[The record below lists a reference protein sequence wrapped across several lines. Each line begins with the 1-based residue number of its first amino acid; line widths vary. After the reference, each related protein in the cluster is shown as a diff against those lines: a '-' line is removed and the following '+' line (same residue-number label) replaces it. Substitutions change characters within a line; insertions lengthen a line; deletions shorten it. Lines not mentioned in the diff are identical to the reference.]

1 MKLKTLSVG
10 EVNNYVKKLVEND
23 FILKNLNVKG
33 EISNLKFHSSGHIYF
48 SLKDENSKVNCIM
61 FKNNAVN
68 LDFRLEEG
76 MKVEIKARLGV
87 YHKEG
92 TYQLYCE
99 NIKKAGI
106 GEFFEEFHK
115 LKKELSEE
123 GIFDEKYK
131 RALPKFPKR
140 IGIITARTGA
150 AVRDIINVIQ
160 RRNKSLDII
169 LYPAKVQGENAAD
182 SIIEGIRYFNN
193 EKSVDVIILGRGGG
207 SIEELW
213 AFNNRDLAYE
223 IFNGRIPTVSAV
235 GHEVDFT
242 ISDFVSDMRA
252 PTPSAAGE
260 LVSPS
265 LQEMINDL
273 LNKKEFLHRAIDRKF
288 LNAKRDVDLLHKGLK
303 GNNPKHIIEKRI
315 KEVNSL
321 EEKLNFL
328 GKRKIDKAK
337 DELIALNSI
346 LQTLNP
352 LNTLG
357 RGYSVIMDKEDKV
370 INEVSELKKNDM
382 VKVIM
387 KMARKETNYES
398 MVSELNEI
406 VKQLENGDL
415 TLEQSIKSY
424 ENGVKIANK
433 LYKKLSTLEG
443 KIKVVEDEKEE
454 DFGGYSNEY

>member
-76 MKVEIKARLGV
+76 MKVEVKARLGV

-106 GEFFEEFHK
+106 GELFEEFHK

-160 RRNKSLDII
+160 RRNKALDII

-207 SIEELW
+207 PIEELW

-223 IFNGRIPTVSAV
+223 IFNSRIPTVSAV

-288 LNAKRDVDLLHKGLK
+288 LNAKKDVDLLHKELK

-387 KMARKETNYES
+387 KDGSVNIDIKII
-398 MVSELNEI
+398 NE
-406 VKQLENGDL
+406 
-415 TLEQSIKSY
+415 
-424 ENGVKIANK
+424 
-433 LYKKLSTLEG
+433 
-443 KIKVVEDEKEE
+443 
-454 DFGGYSNEY
+454 

>member
-87 YHKEG
+87 YHKEV

-106 GEFFEEFHK
+106 GELFEEFHK

-223 IFNGRIPTVSAV
+223 IFNSRIPTVSAV

-273 LNKKEFLHRAIDRKF
+273 LNKKEFLHRAVDRRF
-288 LNAKRDVDLLHKGLK
+288 LNSKRDVDLLHKGLK
-303 GNNPKHIIEKRI
+303 ANNPKHIIEKRI

-357 RGYSVIMDKEDKV
+357 RGYSVIMDKKDKV

-387 KMARKETNYES
+387 KDGSVNIDIKII
-398 MVSELNEI
+398 NE
-406 VKQLENGDL
+406 
-415 TLEQSIKSY
+415 
-424 ENGVKIANK
+424 
-433 LYKKLSTLEG
+433 
-443 KIKVVEDEKEE
+443 
-454 DFGGYSNEY
+454 

>member
-76 MKVEIKARLGV
+76 MRVEIKARLGV

-106 GEFFEEFHK
+106 GELFEEFHK

-140 IGIITARTGA
+140 VGIITARTGA

-223 IFNGRIPTVSAV
+223 IFNSRIPTVSAV

-288 LNAKRDVDLLHKGLK
+288 LNAKRDVDLLYKGLK

-370 INEVSELKKNDM
+370 INNVSELKKNDM

-387 KMARKETNYES
+387 KDGSVNIDIKII
-398 MVSELNEI
+398 NE
-406 VKQLENGDL
+406 
-415 TLEQSIKSY
+415 
-424 ENGVKIANK
+424 
-433 LYKKLSTLEG
+433 
-443 KIKVVEDEKEE
+443 
-454 DFGGYSNEY
+454 

>member
-106 GEFFEEFHK
+106 GELFEEFHK

-131 RALPKFPKR
+131 RALPKLPKR

-223 IFNGRIPTVSAV
+223 IFNSRIPTVSAV

-265 LQEMINDL
+265 LKEMINDL

-288 LNAKRDVDLLHKGLK
+288 LNSKRDVDLLHKGLK

-387 KMARKETNYES
+387 KDGSVNIDIKII
-398 MVSELNEI
+398 NE
-406 VKQLENGDL
+406 
-415 TLEQSIKSY
+415 
-424 ENGVKIANK
+424 
-433 LYKKLSTLEG
+433 
-443 KIKVVEDEKEE
+443 
-454 DFGGYSNEY
+454 

>member
-106 GEFFEEFHK
+106 GELFEEFHK

-123 GIFDEKYK
+123 GIFDQKYK

-223 IFNGRIPTVSAV
+223 IFNSRIPTVSAV

-265 LQEMINDL
+265 LKEMINDL

-288 LNAKRDVDLLHKGLK
+288 LNAKKDVDLLHKELK

-387 KMARKETNYES
+387 KDGSVNIDIKII
-398 MVSELNEI
+398 NE
-406 VKQLENGDL
+406 
-415 TLEQSIKSY
+415 
-424 ENGVKIANK
+424 
-433 LYKKLSTLEG
+433 
-443 KIKVVEDEKEE
+443 
-454 DFGGYSNEY
+454 

>member
-106 GEFFEEFHK
+106 GELFEEFHK

-207 SIEELW
+207 FIEELW

-223 IFNGRIPTVSAV
+223 IFNSRIPTVSAV

-288 LNAKRDVDLLHKGLK
+288 LNAKRDVDLLYKGLK
-303 GNNPKHIIEKRI
+303 GNNPKDIIEKRI

-370 INEVSELKKNDM
+370 INNVSELKKNDM

-387 KMARKETNYES
+387 KDGSVNIDIKII
-398 MVSELNEI
+398 NE
-406 VKQLENGDL
+406 
-415 TLEQSIKSY
+415 
-424 ENGVKIANK
+424 
-433 LYKKLSTLEG
+433 
-443 KIKVVEDEKEE
+443 
-454 DFGGYSNEY
+454 

>member
-10 EVNNYVKKLVEND
+10 EVNNYVKKIVEND

-48 SLKDENSKVNCIM
+48 SLKDENSKINCIM

-106 GEFFEEFHK
+106 GELFEEFHK

-131 RALPKFPKR
+131 RALPKYPKR

-160 RRNKSLDII
+160 RRNKALDIV
-169 LYPAKVQGENAAD
+169 LYPAKVQGLNAAE

-213 AFNNRDLAYE
+213 AFNNKELAYE
-223 IFNGRIPTVSAV
+223 IFNSRIPTVSAV

-273 LNKKEFLHRAIDRKF
+273 LNKKEFLQRAVDRKF
-288 LNAKRDVDLLHKGLK
+288 LNSKNNVDLLYKGLK
-303 GNNPKHIIEKRI
+303 SNNPKSIIEKRI
-315 KEVNSL
+315 KEVNRL

-337 DELIALNSI
+337 DELVALNSI

-357 RGYSVIMDKEDKV
+357 RGYSVIMDKNSKV
-370 INEVSELKKNDM
+370 INEVSELKRNNM

-387 KMARKETNYES
+387 KDGSVNIDIKII
-398 MVSELNEI
+398 NE
-406 VKQLENGDL
+406 
-415 TLEQSIKSY
+415 
-424 ENGVKIANK
+424 
-433 LYKKLSTLEG
+433 
-443 KIKVVEDEKEE
+443 
-454 DFGGYSNEY
+454 

>member
-213 AFNNRDLAYE
+213 TFNNRDLAYE
-223 IFNGRIPTVSAV
+223 IFNSRIPTVSAV

-288 LNAKRDVDLLHKGLK
+288 LNAKKDVDLLHKGLK

-357 RGYSVIMDKEDKV
+357 RGYSVIMDKKDKV

-387 KMARKETNYES
+387 KDGSVNIDIKII
-398 MVSELNEI
+398 NE
-406 VKQLENGDL
+406 
-415 TLEQSIKSY
+415 
-424 ENGVKIANK
+424 
-433 LYKKLSTLEG
+433 
-443 KIKVVEDEKEE
+443 
-454 DFGGYSNEY
+454 

>member
-106 GEFFEEFHK
+106 GELFEEFHK

-223 IFNGRIPTVSAV
+223 IFNSRIPTVSAV

-288 LNAKRDVDLLHKGLK
+288 SNAKRDVDLLHKGLK
-303 GNNPKHIIEKRI
+303 VNNPKHIIEKRI

-370 INEVSELKKNDM
+370 INKVSELKKNDM

-387 KMARKETNYES
+387 KDGSVNIDIKII
-398 MVSELNEI
+398 NE
-406 VKQLENGDL
+406 
-415 TLEQSIKSY
+415 
-424 ENGVKIANK
+424 
-433 LYKKLSTLEG
+433 
-443 KIKVVEDEKEE
+443 
-454 DFGGYSNEY
+454 

>member
-10 EVNNYVKKLVEND
+10 EVNNYIKKLVEND

-76 MKVEIKARLGV
+76 MKVEVKARLGV

-106 GEFFEEFHK
+106 GELFEEFHK

-223 IFNGRIPTVSAV
+223 IFNSRIPTVSAV

-273 LNKKEFLHRAIDRKF
+273 LNKKEFLHRAIDRRF
-288 LNAKRDVDLLHKGLK
+288 LNAKRDVDLLYKGLK
-303 GNNPKHIIEKRI
+303 GNNPTHIIEKRI
-315 KEVNSL
+315 KEVNTL

-370 INEVSELKKNDM
+370 INKVSELKKNDM

-387 KMARKETNYES
+387 KDGSVNIDIKII
-398 MVSELNEI
+398 NE
-406 VKQLENGDL
+406 
-415 TLEQSIKSY
+415 
-424 ENGVKIANK
+424 
-433 LYKKLSTLEG
+433 
-443 KIKVVEDEKEE
+443 
-454 DFGGYSNEY
+454 

>member
-106 GEFFEEFHK
+106 GELFEEFHK

-213 AFNNRDLAYE
+213 TFNNRDLAYE
-223 IFNGRIPTVSAV
+223 IFNSRIPTVSAV

-288 LNAKRDVDLLHKGLK
+288 LNAKKDVDLLHKGLK

-357 RGYSVIMDKEDKV
+357 RGYSVIMDKKDKV
-370 INEVSELKKNDM
+370 IKEVSELKKNDM

-387 KMARKETNYES
+387 KDGSVNIDIKII
-398 MVSELNEI
+398 NE
-406 VKQLENGDL
+406 
-415 TLEQSIKSY
+415 
-424 ENGVKIANK
+424 
-433 LYKKLSTLEG
+433 
-443 KIKVVEDEKEE
+443 
-454 DFGGYSNEY
+454 

>member
-106 GEFFEEFHK
+106 GELFEEFHK

-213 AFNNRDLAYE
+213 AFNNRELAYE
-223 IFNGRIPTVSAV
+223 IFNSRIPTVSAV

-273 LNKKEFLHRAIDRKF
+273 VNKKEFLHRAVDRRF
-288 LNAKRDVDLLHKGLK
+288 LNSKRDVDLLHKGLK

-370 INEVSELKKNDM
+370 INKVSELKKNDM

-387 KMARKETNYES
+387 KDGSVNIDIKII
-398 MVSELNEI
+398 NE
-406 VKQLENGDL
+406 
-415 TLEQSIKSY
+415 
-424 ENGVKIANK
+424 
-433 LYKKLSTLEG
+433 
-443 KIKVVEDEKEE
+443 
-454 DFGGYSNEY
+454 

>member
-106 GEFFEEFHK
+106 GELFEEFHK

-193 EKSVDVIILGRGGG
+193 KKSVDVIILGRGGG

-213 AFNNRDLAYE
+213 AFNNRELAYE
-223 IFNGRIPTVSAV
+223 IFNSRIPTVSAV

-273 LNKKEFLHRAIDRKF
+273 VNKKEFLHRAIDRKF
-288 LNAKRDVDLLHKGLK
+288 LNSKRDVDLLYKELK
-303 GNNPKHIIEKRI
+303 GNNPKHTIEKRI

-321 EEKLNFL
+321 EEKLKFL

-370 INEVSELKKNDM
+370 INKVSELKKNDM

-387 KMARKETNYES
+387 KDGSVNIDIKII
-398 MVSELNEI
+398 NE
-406 VKQLENGDL
+406 
-415 TLEQSIKSY
+415 
-424 ENGVKIANK
+424 
-433 LYKKLSTLEG
+433 
-443 KIKVVEDEKEE
+443 
-454 DFGGYSNEY
+454 

>member
-1 MKLKTLSVG
+1 MKLKSLSVG

-106 GEFFEEFHK
+106 GELFEEFHK

-140 IGIITARTGA
+140 VGIITARTGA

-223 IFNGRIPTVSAV
+223 IFNSRIPTVSAV

-265 LQEMINDL
+265 LKEMINDL
-273 LNKKEFLHRAIDRKF
+273 VNKKEFLHRAIDRKF
-288 LNAKRDVDLLHKGLK
+288 LNAKKDVDLLHKGLK

-370 INEVSELKKNDM
+370 INKVSELKKNDM

-387 KMARKETNYES
+387 KDGSVNIDIKII
-398 MVSELNEI
+398 NE
-406 VKQLENGDL
+406 
-415 TLEQSIKSY
+415 
-424 ENGVKIANK
+424 
-433 LYKKLSTLEG
+433 
-443 KIKVVEDEKEE
+443 
-454 DFGGYSNEY
+454 

>member
-106 GEFFEEFHK
+106 GELFEEFHK

-223 IFNGRIPTVSAV
+223 IFNSRIPTVSAV

-288 LNAKRDVDLLHKGLK
+288 LNAKKDLDLLHKGLK

-387 KMARKETNYES
+387 KDGSVNIDIKII
-398 MVSELNEI
+398 NE
-406 VKQLENGDL
+406 
-415 TLEQSIKSY
+415 
-424 ENGVKIANK
+424 
-433 LYKKLSTLEG
+433 
-443 KIKVVEDEKEE
+443 
-454 DFGGYSNEY
+454 

>member
-106 GEFFEEFHK
+106 GELFEEFHK

-213 AFNNRDLAYE
+213 AFNNRELAYE
-223 IFNGRIPTVSAV
+223 IFNSRIPTVSAV

-288 LNAKRDVDLLHKGLK
+288 LNAKKDVDLLHKGLK

-346 LQTLNP
+346 LKTLNP

-357 RGYSVIMDKEDKV
+357 RGYSVIMDKKDKV

-387 KMARKETNYES
+387 KDGSVNIDIKII
-398 MVSELNEI
+398 NE
-406 VKQLENGDL
+406 
-415 TLEQSIKSY
+415 
-424 ENGVKIANK
+424 
-433 LYKKLSTLEG
+433 
-443 KIKVVEDEKEE
+443 
-454 DFGGYSNEY
+454 

>member
-106 GEFFEEFHK
+106 GELFEEFHK

-223 IFNGRIPTVSAV
+223 IFNSRIPTVSAV

-273 LNKKEFLHRAIDRKF
+273 VNKKEFLHRAIDRKF
-288 LNAKRDVDLLHKGLK
+288 LNSKRDVDLLYKGLK

-352 LNTLG
+352 LNTLE

-387 KMARKETNYES
+387 KDGSVNIDIKII
-398 MVSELNEI
+398 NE
-406 VKQLENGDL
+406 
-415 TLEQSIKSY
+415 
-424 ENGVKIANK
+424 
-433 LYKKLSTLEG
+433 
-443 KIKVVEDEKEE
+443 
-454 DFGGYSNEY
+454 

>member
-1 MKLKTLSVG
+1 MKLKTLSVC

-106 GEFFEEFHK
+106 GELFEEFHK

-213 AFNNRDLAYE
+213 TFNNRDLAYE
-223 IFNGRIPTVSAV
+223 IFNSRIPTVSAV

-357 RGYSVIMDKEDKV
+357 RGYSVIMDKKDKV
-370 INEVSELKKNDM
+370 INKVSELKKNDM

-387 KMARKETNYES
+387 KDGSVNIDIKII
-398 MVSELNEI
+398 NE
-406 VKQLENGDL
+406 
-415 TLEQSIKSY
+415 
-424 ENGVKIANK
+424 
-433 LYKKLSTLEG
+433 
-443 KIKVVEDEKEE
+443 
-454 DFGGYSNEY
+454 

>member
-106 GEFFEEFHK
+106 GELFEEFHK

-213 AFNNRDLAYE
+213 AFNNRELAYE
-223 IFNGRIPTVSAV
+223 IFNSRIPTVSAV

-265 LQEMINDL
+265 LKEMINDL
-273 LNKKEFLHRAIDRKF
+273 VNKKEFLHRAIDRKF
-288 LNAKRDVDLLHKGLK
+288 LNAKKDVDLLHKGLK

-370 INEVSELKKNDM
+370 INKVSELKKNDM

-387 KMARKETNYES
+387 KDGSVNIDIKII
-398 MVSELNEI
+398 NE
-406 VKQLENGDL
+406 
-415 TLEQSIKSY
+415 
-424 ENGVKIANK
+424 
-433 LYKKLSTLEG
+433 
-443 KIKVVEDEKEE
+443 
-454 DFGGYSNEY
+454 

>member
-106 GEFFEEFHK
+106 GELFEEFHK

-213 AFNNRDLAYE
+213 AFNNKELAYE
-223 IFNGRIPTVSAV
+223 IFNSRIPTVSAV

-273 LNKKEFLHRAIDRKF
+273 VNKKEFLHRAIDRKF
-288 LNAKRDVDLLHKGLK
+288 LNSKRDVDLLYKGLK

-387 KMARKETNYES
+387 KDGSVNIDIKII
-398 MVSELNEI
+398 NE
-406 VKQLENGDL
+406 
-415 TLEQSIKSY
+415 
-424 ENGVKIANK
+424 
-433 LYKKLSTLEG
+433 
-443 KIKVVEDEKEE
+443 
-454 DFGGYSNEY
+454 

>member
-1 MKLKTLSVG
+1 MKLKTLSVC

-106 GEFFEEFHK
+106 GELFEEFHK

-223 IFNGRIPTVSAV
+223 IFNSRIPTVSAV

-303 GNNPKHIIEKRI
+303 GNNPTHIIEKRI

-370 INEVSELKKNDM
+370 INKVSELKKNDM

-387 KMARKETNYES
+387 KDGSVNIDIKII
-398 MVSELNEI
+398 NE
-406 VKQLENGDL
+406 
-415 TLEQSIKSY
+415 
-424 ENGVKIANK
+424 
-433 LYKKLSTLEG
+433 
-443 KIKVVEDEKEE
+443 
-454 DFGGYSNEY
+454 

>member
-106 GEFFEEFHK
+106 GELFEEFHK

-213 AFNNRDLAYE
+213 AFNNRELAYE
-223 IFNGRIPTVSAV
+223 IFNSRIPTVSAV

-288 LNAKRDVDLLHKGLK
+288 LNAKKDVDLLHKGLK
-303 GNNPKHIIEKRI
+303 CNNPKHIIEKRI

-387 KMARKETNYES
+387 KDGSVNIDIKII
-398 MVSELNEI
+398 NE
-406 VKQLENGDL
+406 
-415 TLEQSIKSY
+415 
-424 ENGVKIANK
+424 
-433 LYKKLSTLEG
+433 
-443 KIKVVEDEKEE
+443 
-454 DFGGYSNEY
+454 

>member
-76 MKVEIKARLGV
+76 MRVEIKARLGV

-106 GEFFEEFHK
+106 GELFEEFHK

-223 IFNGRIPTVSAV
+223 IFNSRIPTVSAV

-288 LNAKRDVDLLHKGLK
+288 LNAKRDVDLLYKGLK

-370 INEVSELKKNDM
+370 INNVSELKKNDM

-387 KMARKETNYES
+387 KDGSVNIDIKII
-398 MVSELNEI
+398 NE
-406 VKQLENGDL
+406 
-415 TLEQSIKSY
+415 
-424 ENGVKIANK
+424 
-433 LYKKLSTLEG
+433 
-443 KIKVVEDEKEE
+443 
-454 DFGGYSNEY
+454 

>member
-106 GEFFEEFHK
+106 GELFEEFHK

-223 IFNGRIPTVSAV
+223 IFNSRIPTVSAV

-273 LNKKEFLHRAIDRKF
+273 LNKKEFLHRAIDRRF
-288 LNAKRDVDLLHKGLK
+288 LNAKRDVDLLYKGLK
-303 GNNPKHIIEKRI
+303 GNNPTHIIEKRI
-315 KEVNSL
+315 KEVNTL

-370 INEVSELKKNDM
+370 INKVSELKKNDM

-387 KMARKETNYES
+387 KDGSVNIDIKII
-398 MVSELNEI
+398 NE
-406 VKQLENGDL
+406 
-415 TLEQSIKSY
+415 
-424 ENGVKIANK
+424 
-433 LYKKLSTLEG
+433 
-443 KIKVVEDEKEE
+443 
-454 DFGGYSNEY
+454 

>member
-87 YHKEG
+87 YNKEG

-106 GEFFEEFHK
+106 GELFEEFHK

-140 IGIITARTGA
+140 VGIITARTGA

-223 IFNGRIPTVSAV
+223 IFNSRIPTVSAV

-273 LNKKEFLHRAIDRKF
+273 LNKKEFLHRAVDRRF
-288 LNAKRDVDLLHKGLK
+288 LNAKRDVDLLYKGLK
-303 GNNPKHIIEKRI
+303 GNNPTHIIEKRI
-315 KEVNSL
+315 KEVNTL

-337 DELIALNSI
+337 DELIALNRI

-370 INEVSELKKNDM
+370 INKVSELKKNDM

-387 KMARKETNYES
+387 KDGSVNIDIKII
-398 MVSELNEI
+398 NE
-406 VKQLENGDL
+406 
-415 TLEQSIKSY
+415 
-424 ENGVKIANK
+424 
-433 LYKKLSTLEG
+433 
-443 KIKVVEDEKEE
+443 
-454 DFGGYSNEY
+454 

>member
-92 TYQLYCE
+92 TYQLYCV

-106 GEFFEEFHK
+106 GELFEEFHK

-160 RRNKSLDII
+160 RRNKYLDII

-223 IFNGRIPTVSAV
+223 IFNSRIPTVSAV

-273 LNKKEFLHRAIDRKF
+273 LNKKEFLHRAIDRRF
-288 LNAKRDVDLLHKGLK
+288 LNSKRDVDLLHKGLK

-370 INEVSELKKNDM
+370 INKVSELKKNDM

-387 KMARKETNYES
+387 KDGSVNIDIKII
-398 MVSELNEI
+398 NE
-406 VKQLENGDL
+406 
-415 TLEQSIKSY
+415 
-424 ENGVKIANK
+424 
-433 LYKKLSTLEG
+433 
-443 KIKVVEDEKEE
+443 
-454 DFGGYSNEY
+454 

>member
-106 GEFFEEFHK
+106 GELFEEFHK

-193 EKSVDVIILGRGGG
+193 KKSVDVIILGRGGG

-223 IFNGRIPTVSAV
+223 IFNSRIPTVSAV

-265 LQEMINDL
+265 LEEMINDL

-370 INEVSELKKNDM
+370 INKVSELKKNDM

-387 KMARKETNYES
+387 KDGSVNIDIKII
-398 MVSELNEI
+398 NE
-406 VKQLENGDL
+406 
-415 TLEQSIKSY
+415 
-424 ENGVKIANK
+424 
-433 LYKKLSTLEG
+433 
-443 KIKVVEDEKEE
+443 
-454 DFGGYSNEY
+454 

>member
-99 NIKKAGI
+99 NIKKSGI
-106 GEFFEEFHK
+106 GELFEEFHK

-223 IFNGRIPTVSAV
+223 IFNSRIPTVSAV

-265 LQEMINDL
+265 LKEMINDL
-273 LNKKEFLHRAIDRKF
+273 VNKKEFLHRAIDRRF
-288 LNAKRDVDLLHKGLK
+288 LNSKRDVDLLHKGLK

-357 RGYSVIMDKEDKV
+357 RGYSVIMDKKDKV
-370 INEVSELKKNDM
+370 INKVSELKKNDM

-387 KMARKETNYES
+387 KDGSVNIDIKII
-398 MVSELNEI
+398 NE
-406 VKQLENGDL
+406 
-415 TLEQSIKSY
+415 
-424 ENGVKIANK
+424 
-433 LYKKLSTLEG
+433 
-443 KIKVVEDEKEE
+443 
-454 DFGGYSNEY
+454 

>member
-99 NIKKAGI
+99 NIKKEGI
-106 GEFFEEFHK
+106 GELFEEFHK

-223 IFNGRIPTVSAV
+223 IFNSRIPTVSAV

-273 LNKKEFLHRAIDRKF
+273 LNKKEFLHRAIDRRF
-288 LNAKRDVDLLHKGLK
+288 LNSKRDVDLLHKGLK
-303 GNNPKHIIEKRI
+303 VNNPKHIIEKRI

-387 KMARKETNYES
+387 KDGSVNIDIKII
-398 MVSELNEI
+398 NE
-406 VKQLENGDL
+406 
-415 TLEQSIKSY
+415 
-424 ENGVKIANK
+424 
-433 LYKKLSTLEG
+433 
-443 KIKVVEDEKEE
+443 
-454 DFGGYSNEY
+454 

>member
-106 GEFFEEFHK
+106 GELFEEFHK

-123 GIFDEKYK
+123 GIFDQKYK

-223 IFNGRIPTVSAV
+223 IFNSRIPTVSAV

-265 LQEMINDL
+265 LKEMINDL
-273 LNKKEFLHRAIDRKF
+273 VNKKEFLHRAIDRKF
-288 LNAKRDVDLLHKGLK
+288 LNAKKDVDLLHKGLK

-370 INEVSELKKNDM
+370 INKVSELKKNDM

-387 KMARKETNYES
+387 KDGSVNIDIKII
-398 MVSELNEI
+398 NE
-406 VKQLENGDL
+406 
-415 TLEQSIKSY
+415 
-424 ENGVKIANK
+424 
-433 LYKKLSTLEG
+433 
-443 KIKVVEDEKEE
+443 
-454 DFGGYSNEY
+454 

>member
-106 GEFFEEFHK
+106 GELFEEFHK

-223 IFNGRIPTVSAV
+223 IFNSRIPTVSAV

-273 LNKKEFLHRAIDRKF
+273 VNKKEFLHRAIDRRF
-288 LNAKRDVDLLHKGLK
+288 LNSKRDVDLLHKGLK

-357 RGYSVIMDKEDKV
+357 RGYSVIMDKKDKV
-370 INEVSELKKNDM
+370 INKVSELKKNDM

-387 KMARKETNYES
+387 KDGSVNIDIKII
-398 MVSELNEI
+398 NE
-406 VKQLENGDL
+406 
-415 TLEQSIKSY
+415 
-424 ENGVKIANK
+424 
-433 LYKKLSTLEG
+433 
-443 KIKVVEDEKEE
+443 
-454 DFGGYSNEY
+454 

>member
-106 GEFFEEFHK
+106 GELFEEFHK

-223 IFNGRIPTVSAV
+223 IFNSRIPTVSAV

-260 LVSPS
+260 LVSSS

-273 LNKKEFLHRAIDRKF
+273 LNKKEFLHRAVDRRF
-288 LNAKRDVDLLHKGLK
+288 LNSKRDVDLLHKGLK

-370 INEVSELKKNDM
+370 INKVSELKKNDM

-387 KMARKETNYES
+387 KDGSVNIDIKII
-398 MVSELNEI
+398 NE
-406 VKQLENGDL
+406 
-415 TLEQSIKSY
+415 
-424 ENGVKIANK
+424 
-433 LYKKLSTLEG
+433 
-443 KIKVVEDEKEE
+443 
-454 DFGGYSNEY
+454 

>member
-106 GEFFEEFHK
+106 GELFEEFHK

-213 AFNNRDLAYE
+213 TFNNRDLAYE
-223 IFNGRIPTVSAV
+223 IFNSRIPTVSAV

-252 PTPSAAGE
+252 PTPSAGGE

-288 LNAKRDVDLLHKGLK
+288 LNAKKDVDLLHKGLK

-357 RGYSVIMDKEDKV
+357 RGYSVIMDKKDKV

-387 KMARKETNYES
+387 KDGSVNIDIKII
-398 MVSELNEI
+398 NE
-406 VKQLENGDL
+406 
-415 TLEQSIKSY
+415 
-424 ENGVKIANK
+424 
-433 LYKKLSTLEG
+433 
-443 KIKVVEDEKEE
+443 
-454 DFGGYSNEY
+454 

>member
-106 GEFFEEFHK
+106 GELFEEFHK

-223 IFNGRIPTVSAV
+223 IFNSRIPTVSAV

-265 LQEMINDL
+265 LKEMINDL
-273 LNKKEFLHRAIDRKF
+273 VNKKEFLHRAIDRKF

-337 DELIALNSI
+337 YELIALNSI

-357 RGYSVIMDKEDKV
+357 RGYSVIMDKKDKV
-370 INEVSELKKNDM
+370 INKVSELKKNDM

-387 KMARKETNYES
+387 KDGSVNIDIKII
-398 MVSELNEI
+398 NE
-406 VKQLENGDL
+406 
-415 TLEQSIKSY
+415 
-424 ENGVKIANK
+424 
-433 LYKKLSTLEG
+433 
-443 KIKVVEDEKEE
+443 
-454 DFGGYSNEY
+454 

>member
-76 MKVEIKARLGV
+76 MKVGIKARLGV

-106 GEFFEEFHK
+106 GELFEEFHK

-140 IGIITARTGA
+140 VGIITARTGA

-223 IFNGRIPTVSAV
+223 IFNSRIPTVSAV

-265 LQEMINDL
+265 LKEMINDL
-273 LNKKEFLHRAIDRKF
+273 VNKKEFLHRAIDRKF
-288 LNAKRDVDLLHKGLK
+288 LNAKKDVDLLHKGLK

-370 INEVSELKKNDM
+370 INKVSELKKNDM

-387 KMARKETNYES
+387 KDGSVNIDIKII
-398 MVSELNEI
+398 NE
-406 VKQLENGDL
+406 
-415 TLEQSIKSY
+415 
-424 ENGVKIANK
+424 
-433 LYKKLSTLEG
+433 
-443 KIKVVEDEKEE
+443 
-454 DFGGYSNEY
+454 

>member
-76 MKVEIKARLGV
+76 MKVEVKARLGV

-106 GEFFEEFHK
+106 GELFEEFHK

-213 AFNNRDLAYE
+213 AFNNRELAYE
-223 IFNGRIPTVSAV
+223 IFNSRIPTVSAV

-273 LNKKEFLHRAIDRKF
+273 LNKKEFLHRAIDRRF
-288 LNAKRDVDLLHKGLK
+288 LNAKRDVDLLYKGLK
-303 GNNPKHIIEKRI
+303 GNNPTHIIEKRI
-315 KEVNSL
+315 KEVNTL

-357 RGYSVIMDKEDKV
+357 RGYSVIMDKKDKV

-387 KMARKETNYES
+387 KDGSVNIDIKII
-398 MVSELNEI
+398 NE
-406 VKQLENGDL
+406 
-415 TLEQSIKSY
+415 
-424 ENGVKIANK
+424 
-433 LYKKLSTLEG
+433 
-443 KIKVVEDEKEE
+443 
-454 DFGGYSNEY
+454 

>member
-106 GEFFEEFHK
+106 GELFEEFHK

-207 SIEELW
+207 SI
-213 AFNNRDLAYE
+213 AYE
-223 IFNGRIPTVSAV
+223 IFNSRIPTVSAV

-288 LNAKRDVDLLHKGLK
+288 LNAKKDVDLLHKGLK

-357 RGYSVIMDKEDKV
+357 RGYSVIMDKKDKV

-387 KMARKETNYES
+387 KDGSVNIDIKII
-398 MVSELNEI
+398 NE
-406 VKQLENGDL
+406 
-415 TLEQSIKSY
+415 
-424 ENGVKIANK
+424 
-433 LYKKLSTLEG
+433 
-443 KIKVVEDEKEE
+443 
-454 DFGGYSNEY
+454 

>member
-76 MKVEIKARLGV
+76 MRVEIKARLGV

-106 GEFFEEFHK
+106 GELFEEFHK

-140 IGIITARTGA
+140 VGIITARTGA
-150 AVRDIINVIQ
+150 AVRDIIKVIQ

-207 SIEELW
+207 FIEELW

-223 IFNGRIPTVSAV
+223 IFNSRIPTVSAV

-288 LNAKRDVDLLHKGLK
+288 LNAKKDVDLLHKGLK

-370 INEVSELKKNDM
+370 INNVSELKKNDM

-387 KMARKETNYES
+387 KDGSVNIDIKII
-398 MVSELNEI
+398 NE
-406 VKQLENGDL
+406 
-415 TLEQSIKSY
+415 
-424 ENGVKIANK
+424 
-433 LYKKLSTLEG
+433 
-443 KIKVVEDEKEE
+443 
-454 DFGGYSNEY
+454 

>member
-76 MKVEIKARLGV
+76 MKVEVKARLGV

-106 GEFFEEFHK
+106 GELFEEFHK

-160 RRNKSLDII
+160 RRNKALDII

-213 AFNNRDLAYE
+213 AFNNRELAYE
-223 IFNGRIPTVSAV
+223 IFNSRIPTVSAV

-273 LNKKEFLHRAIDRKF
+273 LNKKEFLHRAIDRRF
-288 LNAKRDVDLLHKGLK
+288 LNAKRDVDLLYKGLK
-303 GNNPKHIIEKRI
+303 GNNPTHIIEKRI
-315 KEVNSL
+315 KEVNTL

-328 GKRKIDKAK
+328 VKRKIDKAK

-370 INEVSELKKNDM
+370 INKVSELKKNDM

-387 KMARKETNYES
+387 KDGSVNIDIKII
-398 MVSELNEI
+398 NE
-406 VKQLENGDL
+406 
-415 TLEQSIKSY
+415 
-424 ENGVKIANK
+424 
-433 LYKKLSTLEG
+433 
-443 KIKVVEDEKEE
+443 
-454 DFGGYSNEY
+454 

>member
-106 GEFFEEFHK
+106 GELFEEFHK

-213 AFNNRDLAYE
+213 AFNSRELAYE
-223 IFNGRIPTVSAV
+223 IFNSRIPTVSAV

-273 LNKKEFLHRAIDRKF
+273 VNKKEFLHRAIDRRF
-288 LNAKRDVDLLHKGLK
+288 LNSKRDVDLLHKGLK

-357 RGYSVIMDKEDKV
+357 RGYSVIMDKKDKV
-370 INEVSELKKNDM
+370 INKVSELKKNDM

-387 KMARKETNYES
+387 KDGSVNIDIKII
-398 MVSELNEI
+398 NE
-406 VKQLENGDL
+406 
-415 TLEQSIKSY
+415 
-424 ENGVKIANK
+424 
-433 LYKKLSTLEG
+433 
-443 KIKVVEDEKEE
+443 
-454 DFGGYSNEY
+454 